1 MSAAAASSGPGATV
15 NQSSSAWAAASS
27 PTVVG
32 VPAGAG
38 AVVDVLEGCVVR
50 GDDVVLVV
58 ERVVLLVA
66 ASFEALVS
74 LVGALSWEVHPARRR
89 MAATAAVVMGCMQSY
104 PP

>member
-1 MSAAAASSGPGATV
+1 MPIIGDLTA
-15 NQSSSAWAAASS
+15 
-27 PTVVG
+27 

-50 GDDVVLVV
+50 GDDVVAVV
-58 ERVVLLVA
+58 ERVVLRVA
-66 ASFEALVS
+66 MSFEAAAS
-74 LVGALSWEVHPARRR
+74 LVGALGWEEHPARRR